1 MVMWVS
7 RILSCTLKA
16 NDKRIGSPST
26 SLSEINARQS
36 LVAFFQ
42 ARPHLRRDFRERLR
56 GIDDVTRTVQKFL
69 LGRGSPSDIAAI
81 GAAISTW
88 SFIKGRILLERELEA
103 RKEDSQLEPEWASVD
118 ALTSRMKDLSE
129 LARKIQT
136 AFDSPTAQGS
146 LETLEEDPILSQ
158 EQSSE
163 KWQQGYQWSINP
175 EYVKLGRNNTPF
187 ANCT

>member
-1 MVMWVS
+1 M
-7 RILSCTLKA
+7 
-16 NDKRIGSPST
+16 
-26 SLSEINARQS
+26 
-36 LVAFFQ
+36 VAFFQ

-81 GAAISTW
+81 SAAISTW

-103 RKEDSQLEPEWASVD
+103 RKELELEWASVD
-118 ALTSRMKDLSE
+118 ALTSRMKDMSE

-136 AFDSPTAQGS
+136 AFDSATVHGS
-146 LETLEEDPILSQ
+146 PETFEEDPILSR
-158 EQSSE
+158 EQSSDE

-175 EYVKLGRNNTPF
+175 E
-187 ANCT
+187 